1 MKTKILLSVLAL
13 GFLLSAF
20 GQNTIELTFTAE
32 NNEQNV
38 PLDSILIKNLTQ
50 GGDTTLYLPDNVLVL
65 YISGIEDELNTKNSF
80 SISQNYPNP
89 FRGKTTVNFYLPEK
103 EEITISIRD
112 ILGRNLMQQQNELN
126 PGKHSFTFY
135 SGSEKCYLLT
145 LRGKTTNKTIKM
157 LNASANTIYGG
168 KCKIV
173 YIVNEEYQQELK
185 SAKTKNDFTFHLGDK
200 LQYIGYTTSLN
211 DIIGSDVIADI
222 PQTNVNYQ
230 FTIVNGMLC
239 PGIPTI
245 EDIDG
250 NIYRTVLIGSQ
261 CWMKENIKVGTM
273 INATEEMTDNAS
285 IEKYCY
291 DDDPA
296 NCDTYG
302 GLYQWNEMMQY
313 VTEEGVQGICPDD
326 WHLPT
331 DDEWKQLEM
340 YLGMSQSEADAN
352 MWRGTD
358 EGEKLKSNNLWYNG
372 NSSNSSGFTALPGGF
387 HNGNGST
394 GHLSDFG
401 MWWTSSESYMS
412 RPWYRNLR
420 NDYEQVYRYYYDKR
434 IGLSVRCI
442 MD

>member
-1 MKTKILLSVLAL
+1 MKTKISLLVLAL

-38 PLDSILIKNLTQ
+38 PLDSILIENLTQ
-50 GGDTTLYLPDNVLVL
+50 GGDTTLYAPDDVLVL
-65 YISGIEDELNTKNSF
+65 YISGINDELNTKNNF
-80 SISQNYPNP
+80 FVSQNYPNP
-89 FRGKTTVNFYLPEK
+89 FIDKTRINFFVPEK
-103 EEITISIRD
+103 EAITITVRD
-112 ILGRNLMQQQNELN
+112 LLGRELMQQQNILN
-126 PGKHSFTFY
+126 PGAHSFTFY
-135 SGSEKCYLLT
+135 SGSEKYYFLT
-145 LRGKTTNKTIKM
+145 IRGGKSSQTIKM
-157 LNASANTIYGG
+157 LSANSTPIYRG
-168 KCKIV
+168 KCKII
-173 YIVNEEYQQELK
+173 YIENTNHK
-185 SAKTKNDFTFHLGDK
+185 KGFKFKNTKNDFVFHLGDK
-200 LQYIGYTTSLN
+200 LQYIGYATLLN
-211 DIIGSDVIADI
+211 NITGSDVLIDT
-222 PQTNVNYQ
+222 PQANENYQ
-230 FTIVNGMLC
+230 FAILNGIIC
-239 PGIPTI
+239 PGIPTV
-245 EDIDG
+245 EDVDG

-261 CWMKENIKVGTM
+261 CWMKENLKVGIM

-291 DDDPA
+291 DDDPE
-296 NCDTYG
+296 NCNIYG

-313 VTEEGVQGICPDD
+313 VTEEGVQGICPDG
-326 WHLPT
+326 WHVST

-340 YLGMSQSEADAN
+340 YLGMSQSEADTTI
-352 MWRGTD
+352 WRGTD

-372 NSSNSSGFTALPGGF
+372 NSSNSSGFTALPGGY

-420 NDYEQVYRYYYDKR
+420 NNYEQVYRYYYDKR
-434 IGLSVRCI
+434 CGYSVRCI